1 MCHYSVAYP
10 LVTVLRCSPLFG
22 FMGIYPSILIAFTHA
37 GAIRE
42 VCQVVTLSRIVR
54 LLQNA

>member
-1 MCHYSVAYP
+1 MQCHFSVAYP

-22 FMGIYPSILIAFTHA
+22 FMGYPSILIAFTHA

-42 VCQVVTLSRIVR
+42 VCQVVTLSRTVR